1 MIIQAGGDLELQ
13 KLSNYRSCMR
23 MRNNRYQE
31 LGCVMMFQIGNVL
44 QGMSTVSTIADT
56 CSGILK
62 VLKANQTCEMHH
74 RVINAH
80 STTNGVRYNCMFIV
94 VSLTEDVQNQGFIS
108 G

>member
-44 QGMSTVSTIADT
+44 QDMTVSTIADS
-56 CSGILK
+56 CSGIPK

-74 RVINAH
+74 RVVNAH